1 MWFAQYSRCLIF
13 RSHAR
18 TIPGPPPI
26 RRYAERVGETQKVTA
41 IPDLRAVRIDD
52 MPLTPAALD
61 EVLQRV
67 LPGRPVVTIT
77 LGAAFASGI

>member
-1 MWFAQYSRCLIF
+1 M
-13 RSHAR
+13 
-18 TIPGPPPI
+18 
-26 RRYAERVGETQKVTA
+26 GETQKVTA

-77 LGAAFASGI
+77 LDAAFASGI